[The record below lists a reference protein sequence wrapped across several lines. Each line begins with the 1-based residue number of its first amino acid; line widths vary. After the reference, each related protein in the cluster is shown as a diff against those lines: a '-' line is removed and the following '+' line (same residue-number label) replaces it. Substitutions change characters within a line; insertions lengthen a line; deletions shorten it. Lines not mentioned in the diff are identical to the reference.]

1 MSPFSHVAGVLT
13 LAIAASAPAALGREI
28 DFNRDVRP
36 ILTKNCT
43 TCHGGVKMAG
53 EVSFLYRED
62 TLGQGESG
70 KTIVVPGHPEQSEMI
85 ARILSSDPE
94 LRMPPPD
101 HHPKPLTEA
110 EVATLTEWIRQGA
123 KWGEHWSFLPPR
135 DHASP
140 AVNDTAWPQSGLDH
154 FILAGIEAA
163 DLQPSAPAAPEEWL
177 RRVSLDLTGLPPTLE
192 EWDQFHQAHLADPA
206 KAREEAVDRLLA
218 SPAYGEKWAAMWLDL
233 ARYSDTFGFE
243 KDPHRDIWPFRDWVI
258 RAFNDDMPF
267 DQFTLKQLAGDLVEN
282 PEPHDL
288 IATAFH
294 RNTQNNTEGG
304 TDDEEWRMAAVID
317 RVNTT
322 WTAWNATT
330 FGCVQCHAHPYD
342 PIPHDD
348 YFRFLAF
355 FNNSEDVDLDTD
367 FPRTKVADDPAKQ
380 AEVVRIEKFLR
391 QRRNEMNAPMRAI
404 ASGIT
409 DWQTLKFT
417 QATVQPPTGKLTQQ
431 TDGIVITSGTTPN
444 NTVFHLESEALP
456 LALLRVEIFPEND
469 DPAEWRGRGAV
480 IAGLEMD
487 VIAPDGSRNPVRL
500 REVAADFIAGP
511 FDPNE
516 SLQSST
522 AGFGEYPMT
531 HGPRTAWFI
540 PWQPVQPAPGSKLE
554 IRIRHGATCNE
565 SQNTV
570 LPRFRLAASAD
581 PSLIAHLDT
590 PEHHS
595 LWSELDLLRKQ
606 YNEIPGIT
614 IPVMRE
620 RAPEARRETRVF
632 IRGNRMTLDK
642 VVEPGVPDVFAGKG
656 VTGNR
661 LDMARW
667 ITSPQNPLAARV
679 MANRLWAEI
688 FGTGIVE
695 TLEDFGSSGAVP
707 SHPEL
712 LDHLALRLRD
722 HHQWRIKP
730 FLRELVL
737 SATYGQ
743 SSRSTP
749 GLTAADP
756 RNRLLAR
763 GPRQRLSAEMVRD
776 QALLIAGLLE
786 RKMHGPPVFP
796 PQPEGVWNSV
806 YSGATWKTSEGPDRY
821 RRAIY
826 TYNKRTAGYP
836 AFLTFDGSSRDVCLP
851 RRLTTN
857 TPLQALVTL
866 NDPAHIEFARAFAK
880 RMAEAG
886 PDPAARLARGYRL
899 ITLRDAPPDIVSTLV
914 QLHAD
919 ARGEYEKTPAESV
932 KIAPTPDE
940 AALVLV
946 ANTLLNSDLAL
957 NR

>member
-1 MSPFSHVAGVLT
+1 MIRRPITVFLTALPCLAG
-13 LAIAASAPAALGREI
+13 AAEKI

-43 TCHGGVKMAG
+43 TCHGGVKKAG
-53 EVSFLYRED
+53 DVSFLYRED
-62 TLGQGESG
+62 TLGKGESG
-70 KTIVVPGHPEQSEMI
+70 KTIVVPGRPEQSEMI
-85 ARILSSDPE
+85 VRLLSPDPDE
-94 LRMPPPD
+94 RMPPPD
-101 HHPKPLTEA
+101 HHPHPLA
-110 EVATLTEWIRQGA
+110 EKDIHTLTEWIRQGA
-123 KWGEHWSFLPPR
+123 EWGEHWSFLPPVMPELPEVG
-135 DHASP
+135 A
-140 AVNDTAWPQSGLDH
+140 TGWPKADLDR
-154 FILAGIEAA
+154 FILAGIEDAGLSPA
-163 DLQPSAPAAPEEWL
+163 APAAPEEWL

-192 EWDQFHQAHLADPA
+192 EWELFHQAHTADPV
-206 KAREEAVDRLLA
+206 KAREAAVDRLLA

-258 RAFNDDMPF
+258 RAFNEDMPY
-267 DQFTLKQLAGDLVEN
+267 DQFTIKQLAGDLLEN
-282 PEPHDL
+282 PGPHDL
-288 IATAFH
+288 VATAFH
-294 RNTQNNTEGG
+294 RNTQNNSEGG

-330 FGCVQCHAHPYD
+330 FGCVQCHDHPYD

-355 FNNSEDVDLDTD
+355 FNNTEDVDINSD
-367 FPRTKVADDPAKQ
+367 FPRTKVASDPAKQ
-380 AEVVRIEKFLR
+380 AEVVRLEKHLR
-391 QRRNEMNAPMRAI
+391 QRRDDLNARLREI
-404 ASGIT
+404 ATGIT
-409 DWQTLKFT
+409 DWKTLSFT
-417 QATVQPPTGKLTQQ
+417 KAEVQPPTGRLTQQ
-431 TDGIVITSGTTPN
+431 TDGIVVTSGTTPN
-444 NTVFHLESEALP
+444 RAVFHLETGAAP
-456 LALLRVEIFPEND
+456 LALLRVEIFPEKD

-480 IAGLEMD
+480 ISGLEAAF
-487 VIAPDGSRNPVRL
+487 VAADGTRRPVPL

-511 FDPNE
+511 FDPSE
-516 SLQSST
+516 SLKGSP

-531 HGPRTAWFI
+531 HRPRTAWFI
-540 PWQPVQPAPGSKLE
+540 PTAAQTPAPAEKLE

-570 LPRFRLAASAD
+570 LPRFRISVSAD
-581 PSLIAHLDT
+581 PSLVAHLDT
-590 PEHHS
+590 PDHQGLKDEVES
-595 LWSELDLLRKQ
+595 LRKA
-606 YNEIPGIT
+606 YEAIPGLT
-614 IPVMRE
+614 IPVLRE
-620 RAPEARRETRVF
+620 RPAEGRRETRVF

-642 VVEPGVPDVFAGKG
+642 AVEPGVPEVFGGKG
-656 VTGNR
+656 VGGSR

-667 ITSPQNPLAARV
+667 LVGPDNPLAARV

-695 TLEDFGSSGAVP
+695 SLEDFGSSGSVP

-722 HHQWRIKP
+722 HHQWRLKP

-737 SATYGQ
+737 SSTYGQ
-743 SSRSTP
+743 SGRSTP
-749 GLTAADP
+749 ELTAKDP

-763 GPRQRLSAEMVRD
+763 GPRQRLTAEMVRD
-776 QALLIAGLLE
+776 QALLVSGLLE
-786 RKMHGPPVFP
+786 RKMFGPPVFP
-796 PQPEGVWNSV
+796 PQPDGVWNSV
-806 YSGATWKTSEGPDRY
+806 YSGAAWKTSEGPDRF
-821 RRAIY
+821 RRALY

-836 AFLTFDGSSRDVCLP
+836 AFLTFDGSSRDVCLA
-851 RRLTTN
+851 RRVPTN

-866 NDPAHIEFARAFAK
+866 NDPAHIEFAQAFAK

-886 PDPAARLARGYRL
+886 TDPAARLARGYRL
-899 ITLRDAPPDIVSTLV
+899 LTLRDAPPEIVRTLLG
-914 QLHAD
+914 LHAD
-919 ARGEYEKTPAESV
+919 TRAEYEKQPAETA
-932 KIAPTPDE
+932 KLAATADE